1 MAAAA
6 TTYYTTDPPQQP
18 GDPFPDYI
26 YNFPTYQWSGIVF
39 LGPQDIATS
48 SYKDCFKLHWVA
60 RELSR
65 KWTTIIDSRDTTAL
79 AQLSLGDFA
88 LAVFD
93 KVAEMIV
100 YTRRRYE
107 RRGYALK
114 DADTWMG
121 MMPLYIEYAAQ
132 IAMVVLRRRFDEKD
146 LARFNKL
153 DEITP
158 FILGGVGCMWE
169 KFVDSMGSPPSQQG
183 YGQWADWVD
192 PHIPA
197 LDSLP
202 PRPFTKVNH
211 DPAAEP
217 VIVWLNHNS
226 ERVPTPDPLPASFV
240 NAIAQAKANKE
251 AKGAKAKANVKANEK
266 ANASAQPDLP
276 EHATSRRH
284 APSPP
289 PSIQSSSPTS
299 SDPPSGSSS
308 IPSSSDA
315 SASPPSSNPAP
326 SSPSSNP
333 APSSP
338 SPHSSHT
345 RSPHRISSP
354 RHLFPA
360 PPSTPS
366 IL

>member
-1 MAAAA
+1 
-6 TTYYTTDPPQQP
+6 
-18 GDPFPDYI
+18 
-26 YNFPTYQWSGIVF
+26 
-39 LGPQDIATS
+39 
-48 SYKDCFKLHWVA
+48 
-60 RELSR
+60 
-65 KWTTIIDSRDTTAL
+65 
-79 AQLSLGDFA
+79 
-88 LAVFD
+88 
-93 KVAEMIV
+93 
-100 YTRRRYE
+100 
-107 RRGYALK
+107 
-114 DADTWMG
+114 
-121 MMPLYIEYAAQ
+121 
-132 IAMVVLRRRFDEKD
+132 MVVLRRRFDEKD

-251 AKGAKAKANVKANEK
+251 AK
-266 ANASAQPDLP
+266 
-276 EHATSRRH
+276 
-284 APSPP
+284 
-289 PSIQSSSPTS
+289 